1 MMTMLPLLP
10 TGKTKSFGAFKGFI
24 KIDIAY
30 KAGSAVNL
38 REVRWQK

>member
-10 TGKTKSFGAFKGFI
+10 TGRTKSFGAFKGFI

-30 KAGSAVNL
+30 KAAVPSISG
-38 REVRWQK
+38 R